1 MPRYTIYDVLA
12 VQLDIPEVDP
22 RKKKLD
28 DNSLLNREGSL
39 RCQNSPLPQE
49 SPA

>member
-22 RKKKLD
+22 RKK
-28 DNSLLNREGSL
+28 NWMTIRY
-39 RCQNSPLPQE
+39 
-49 SPA
+49 